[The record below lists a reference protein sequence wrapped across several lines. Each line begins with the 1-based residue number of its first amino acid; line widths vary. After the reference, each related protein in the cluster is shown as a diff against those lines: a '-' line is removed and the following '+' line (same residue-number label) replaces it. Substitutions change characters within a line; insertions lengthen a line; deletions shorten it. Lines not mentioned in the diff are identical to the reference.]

1 MPYGINPFRDME
13 HHTIRSQYV
22 PDKLPLELMMQ
33 AGLKRQ
39 GDIDA
44 SNKAADDLKVLADSV
59 PALSQVRVGNTLHNV
74 EDANLVRSVDTE
86 LSNKIDALTEKMHNS
101 PDPNADLEYKREVM
115 KLQKEYQGML
125 LPTGKLGQ
133 IANRYKTYQE
143 QEQQLK
149 NQDIAANPH
158 LANAIYLNRRGYTQG
173 AGDLESGLATQKA
186 VNAETTMDALS
197 KGFEETNI
205 GASKVGVTP
214 GRVRD
219 YVTSMLHSETEIGK
233 DLQAQEQY
241 YRDVLGMPEK
251 DVQANISN
259 QVNKI
264 VDAMVDKYA
273 YERNNEG
280 VLNRQANAA
289 NGNASEA
296 GVAGNIGLEKQI
308 SGDWTNKDLTTQ
320 FGEGPVKNSV
330 AIASNSIIL
339 SPATKSSG
347 VDSKLIS
354 IGDSVKDYEAKQY
367 KTVNSD
373 LAKLANEKAKVIR
386 QGSQSSMP
394 GSGGFTV
401 DTKRIAALD
410 AQEKELLSTKS
421 QISNDIKNY
430 KKVLKFKTGIDFND
444 PTTMTKYQNARSKEL
459 NNNIDNLGAKL
470 QNLPGLA
477 LSFLPDSDPNKR
489 KFAIGD
495 DNFITGKYI
504 IPKSVAEGWDN
515 IDMEKAGAV
524 EVTDAD
530 GAEAWSV
537 SGMIPLPQDAGAM
550 KQMNQSYG
558 YTGKELGDSDVH
570 WTNQK
575 NQHLNYMA
583 NNAKLDPIRAE
594 FSEDVNRIA
603 TLKSAKVSPA
613 EKKVIDNNLSGM
625 KSENI
630 HTRRASTDA
639 LMSIY
644 NHLGLK

>member
-59 PALSQVRVGNTLHNV
+59 PALSQVRVGDALHNV

-86 LSNKIDALTEKMHNS
+86 LSNKVDALTEKMHNS
-101 PDPNADLEYKREVM
+101 TDPNADHEYKREVM

-158 LANAIYLNRRGYTQG
+158 LANAIHLNRRGYIQG

-197 KGFEETNI
+197 KGFEESNI
-205 GASKVGVTP
+205 GKLSVGVTP
-214 GRVRD
+214 ERVRD
-219 YVTSMLHSETEIGK
+219 FVLSNLHNETEIGK
-233 DLQAQEQY
+233 DLQAQAQY
-241 YRDVLGMPEK
+241 YRDILGMPEK

-259 QVNKI
+259 QVDKVVN
-264 VDAMVDKYA
+264 AMVDKYA
-273 YERNNEG
+273 YKKDNDAK
-280 VLNRQANAA
+280 LNRLESARSSSGSND
-289 NGNASEA
+289 

-308 SGDWTNKDLTTQ
+308 SGDWTNKDLITQ
-320 FGEGPVKNSV
+320 FGEGSIKNSTS
-330 AIASNSIIL
+330 IASNSIIL

-347 VDSKLIS
+347 VDSKLIRV
-354 IGDSVKDYEAKQY
+354 GDSVKDYEAKQY

-373 LAKLANEKAKVIR
+373 LAKLSNEKAKIIR
-386 QGSQSSMP
+386 RGSQSSMP
-394 GSGGFTV
+394 GSGSFNP
-401 DTKRIAALD
+401 DTKQLALLD
-410 AQEKELLSTKS
+410 AQEKSLLATKS
-421 QISNDIKNY
+421 QISKDIKNY

-444 PTTMTKYQNARSKEL
+444 PTTMVKYQSARTKVS
-459 NNNIDNLGAKL
+459 NDNVDNLGAKL

-477 LSFLPDSDPNKR
+477 LSFLPESDPNNR

-504 IPKSVAEGWDN
+504 IPVSVANGWDN

-524 EVTDAD
+524 KVTDAD

-570 WTNQK
+570 WTIQK
-575 NQHLNYMA
+575 NKHLNYMA
-583 NNAKLDPIRAE
+583 NNANLDPIRSE
-594 FSEDVNRIA
+594 FLEDPTRVNA
-603 TLKSAKVSPA
+603 LKSAKVSPA
-613 EKKVIDNNLSGM
+613 EKKVIDNNLLGV

-630 HTRRASTDA
+630 HTRRTSTDA
-639 LMSIY
+639 LITIY